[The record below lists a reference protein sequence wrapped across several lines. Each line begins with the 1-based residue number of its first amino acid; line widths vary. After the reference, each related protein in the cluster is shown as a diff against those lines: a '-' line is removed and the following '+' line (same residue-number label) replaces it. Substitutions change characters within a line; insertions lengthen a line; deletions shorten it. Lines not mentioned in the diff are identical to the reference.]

1 MKKEVITVP
10 NGEKLAEEIPRLLE
24 VAKNKEIYL
33 ETKLTKKLERKFST
47 VFAGKYNL
55 FVEDESEGFNRV
67 LLIRIKLRAYYK
79 KPENPE
85 GKILILA

>member
-10 NGEKLAEEIPRLLE
+10 NGEELAEEIPRLLE
-24 VAKNKEIYL
+24 TAKNKEIYL
-33 ETKLTKKLERKFST
+33 DAKLTRKLERKFST
-47 VFAGKYNL
+47 VFAGKYNIY
-55 FVEDESEGFNRV
+55 VEEEVEGFSRV
-67 LLIRIKLRAYYK
+67 LLIRIKARGYYR